1 LIDFFPPFLIQKY
14 MAFNCS
20 ILLSDIDI
28 NCNKRTTGGIKKAIL
43 LLQKDLTVTFDPTD
57 ETVVT
62 AVDTANEVTFEHNT
76 KDNTTNFTENKNTSN
91 GLGVVSTNITIQ
103 TPVLD
108 NKVNQI
114 DYMSRREDIVCVLLH
129 NNDTV
134 TISGWMDGL
143 TMNYDANSGTSVGDK
158 SFVNVTLTTES
169 GIASLAL
176 DDKTPFSDQTIFD

>member
-1 LIDFFPPFLIQKY
+1 

-28 NCNKRTTGGIKKAIL
+28 QWNKRVTGGIKKAIL
-43 LLQKDLTVTFDPTD
+43 LLQKDITITFDPTD

-62 AVDTANEVTFEHNT
+62 AVDTQNEVVFEHNK
-76 KDNTTNFTENKNTSN
+76 KDGTTTFTENKSTSN
-91 GLGVVSTNITIQ
+91 GLGVVTTDITIQ
-103 TPVLD
+103 APAVD

-114 DYMSRREDIVCVLLH
+114 DYMSRREDLVAILLH

-143 TMNYDANSGTSVGDK
+143 TMNYEANSGASVGDK
-158 SFVNVTLTTES
+158 SYVNVTLNTES
-169 GIASLAL
+169 GIASLVL
-176 DDKTPFSDQTIFD
+176 DDKTPFTDQTIFD